1 MRFAEL
7 LESTVIKTFDEW
19 HAALKLAT
27 NDNYEVAHGSGAR
40 MYDAYYNGSK
50 LIGTWDGNKK
60 EGTVNN
66 LTTPDTKQETNK
78 YEQIIHYAE
87 KWIEMYD
94 SNNAAQSILKDPLH
108 QQWTDVPNTAYI
120 YRAIIINNKKLNS
133 IKAGGPVIAY
143 ATDKAGCME
152 FLRSVG
158 VSNEKWV
165 IVEKQLNPA
174 EFLLDFSAMYEELGL
189 DSSSRYETEYE
200 VWMKPTSYYT
210 KFSKSEVVFTS
221 EQDADGEQ
229 Y

>member
-1 MRFAEL
+1 MRFVEL
-7 LESTVIKTFDEW
+7 LESSAIKTFDDW

-27 NDNYEVAHGSGAR
+27 NDNYEVSQSSTPR
-40 MYDAYYNGSK
+40 MYDAYYNGST
-50 LIGTWDGNKK
+50 LIGSWDGNKK

-66 LTTPDTKQETNK
+66 LTTHNPKQTTSK
-78 YEQIIHYAE
+78 YNNIITQAK

-94 SNNAAQSILKDPLH
+94 SNNSAESILADPLH

-165 IVEKQLNPA
+165 IVEKQLKPA
-174 EFLLDFSAMYEELGL
+174 DFLLDFSAMYEELEL

-210 KFSKSEVVFTS
+210 KFSKAEVVFTS